1 MEKQQQNASLIYN
14 PIQRIFLI
22 SSTFQHPQPVQ
33 FVSNLFLPGGF
44 ELARYTDSKVGF
56 VEAYH
61 LTFPLLPWLHSST
74 SSHKKILLFCIVVQF
89 QWDCGELRRGNKD
102 KIYEIHLLLWFEHW
116 MKEQCYNSRPLTVA
130 EHSDKFSYFSV
141 MLRLPLESTVVSPWI
156 WCSRDRLK
164 I

>member
-102 KIYEIHLLLWFEHW
+102 KIYEIHLLLWFEHC
-116 MKEQCYNSRPLTVA
+116 MKEQCYNSRPLTEA
-130 EHSDKFSYFSV
+130 DILTSFLISV
-141 MLRLPLESTVVSPWI
+141 WCWDSHWSLQLSLRGYDVQETGW
-156 WCSRDRLK
+156 K
-164 I
+164 